1 MHGHLNVK
9 FNKKGWI
16 ETDQLITKKAVREVN
31 HVRFL
36 LSSMFLCKITQAF
49 QMSTDEKKKNT
60 DDLGI
65 MALVLQTECLKTT
78 LTKENKRQVNTPPSS
93 MNTH

>member
-9 FNKKGWI
+9 FNKQGWI

-31 HVRFL
+31 HASFL
-36 LSSMFLCKITQAF
+36 LSSTFLYKITQAF
-49 QMSTDEKKKNT
+49 QMSTDKKNT
-60 DDLGI
+60 DDSGI
-65 MALVLQTECLKTT
+65 MAPVLQTECLKTT
-78 LTKENKRQVNTPPSS
+78 LKKENKRQVNTPPSS